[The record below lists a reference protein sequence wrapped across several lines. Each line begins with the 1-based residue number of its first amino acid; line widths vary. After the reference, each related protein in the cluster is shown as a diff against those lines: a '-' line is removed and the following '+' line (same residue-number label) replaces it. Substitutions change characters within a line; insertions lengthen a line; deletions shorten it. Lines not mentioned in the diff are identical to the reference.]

1 MRSQDLVAPFL
12 GPYLRFLLYGK
23 PGTSCLPRVI
33 ALLNLVGLRI
43 LRLEGSAL
51 LSSERI
57 GVTQK
62 GAQSEQARVCR
73 EDWHVQG
80 RKLR

>member
-1 MRSQDLVAPFL
+1 MRSQGPVEPFL

-23 PGTSCLPRVI
+23 PRTSCLPRII
-33 ALLNLVGLRI
+33 ALLGLVGLRI
-43 LRLEGSAL
+43 LQLEGCAL
-51 LSSERI
+51 MSSKGI
-57 GVTQK
+57 AVTQK

>member
-1 MRSQDLVAPFL
+1 MPSQGFVEHFL
-12 GPYLRFLLYGK
+12 GPYLRPLLYGK
-23 PGTSCLPRVI
+23 PRTSCLPRII
-33 ALLNLVGLRI
+33 ALSNLVGLRI
-43 LRLEGSAL
+43 LQLEVSAL
-51 LSSERI
+51 MSSERI